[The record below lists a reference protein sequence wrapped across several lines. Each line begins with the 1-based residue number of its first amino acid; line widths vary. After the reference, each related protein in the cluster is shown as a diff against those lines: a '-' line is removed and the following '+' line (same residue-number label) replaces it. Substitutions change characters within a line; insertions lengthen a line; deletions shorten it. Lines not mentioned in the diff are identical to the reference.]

1 MVQPVTNEV
10 LRDRNDMAVTH
21 CIWLLIPKE
30 LVYSGE
36 VLSAS
41 EIQAKITYKEMKEAK
56 KCLCKDA
63 RLKEH
68 EVEKGVFNC
77 MLC

>member
-1 MVQPVTNEV
+1 MVQLATNEV
-10 LRDRNDMAVTH
+10 LRERNNMEVTY

-41 EIQAKITYKEMKEAK
+41 EIQAKITYKEMNEQRNVSIKTTE
-56 KCLCKDA
+56 
-63 RLKEH
+63 
-68 EVEKGVFNC
+68 
-77 MLC
+77 